1 MPRHQWDDGD
11 DDYRERPQP
20 RPSAS
25 PVLVIAL
32 VVGGLLLVGAVACGG
47 LALFWTR
54 SADRAANEQA
64 AIVAE
69 AEGARVV
76 AEAKVKAAKV
86 YTRDEFRALVLG
98 KTPAEVRALLVP
110 PKRETQSPKRVV
122 WHYQERT
129 SDAATTRLDQEAQV
143 VFENELVVRV
153 DY

>member
-11 DDYRERPQP
+11 DDYRERPHP

-25 PVLVIAL
+25 PVLVISL
-32 VVGGLLLVGAVACGG
+32 VGGGLLLVGAFACGG
-47 LALFWTR
+47 LAIFWTR

-76 AEAKVKAAKV
+76 AEAKATAAKV
-86 YTRDEFRALVLG
+86 YTRDEFRDLVIG
-98 KTPAEVRALLVP
+98 KTPAEVRAVLGP
-110 PKRETQSPKRVV
+110 PKRESESPKRVV
-122 WHYQERT
+122 WHYQKRT
-129 SDAATTRLDQEAQV
+129 TDPATSKLDEEAQV
-143 VFENELVVRV
+143 VFENERVVRI

>member
-11 DDYRERPQP
+11 DDYRDRPYP
-20 RPSAS
+20 RPSTS
-25 PVLVIAL
+25 PVLVITL
-32 VVGGLLLVGAVACGG
+32 VVGGALVVGAVACGG

-54 SADRAANEQA
+54 SADRAANQQA

-76 AEAKVKAAKV
+76 AEAKARASKV
-86 YTRDEFRALVLG
+86 YTRDEFRELVIG
-98 KTPAEVRALLVP
+98 KTPAEVRALLGP
-110 PKRETQSPKRVV
+110 PRKENESPKRIV

-129 SDAATTRLDQEAQV
+129 TDPATSKIDREAQV
-143 VFENELVVRV
+143 VFEHEKVVRV